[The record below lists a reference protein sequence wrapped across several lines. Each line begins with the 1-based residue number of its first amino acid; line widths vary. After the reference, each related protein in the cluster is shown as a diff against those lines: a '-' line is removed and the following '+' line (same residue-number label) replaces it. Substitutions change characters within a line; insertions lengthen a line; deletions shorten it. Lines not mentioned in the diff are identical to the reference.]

1 MLTDVSDANKSY
13 TKLEVAEKSDL
24 DLIAVKVLR
33 KDCPDFLFPLKMMEI
48 DGETE
53 IRYELTDGV
62 RFCYMPTQMKKRE
75 FIELLTNLIQPF
87 KACSDWFL
95 DYHNFVLDENYI
107 LVGKNEQS
115 VKYIYVPTKSQTN
128 SDQEIISF
136 FAGLILKMDI
146 KDDQSYTVD
155 LLRVIKSSNANLMT
169 LLEHLQKDHVEKKAA
184 PLAPPKPAEDHMKKI
199 VSFVQDIPEKMA
211 EKKEKQEPV
220 KAEKKT
226 PVREQGTRPGISSGA
241 YGKSDEENRLINN
254 LFGDD
259 EPDKKK
265 DRKKKEKQPKEKAPK
280 EKGAGL
286 FGFLKGKKKEEE
298 EPEEPEELEDIKE
311 PDAWLDGVYTGSGSG
326 FGGDVKVE
334 VTVQDGKIASI
345 KVLSHKDGSSY
356 MSKAKSVINR
366 IISKQTTNV
375 DTVSG
380 ATFSSQGI
388 IKAVRNALSKASGTS
403 NTGKMPYP
411 EGIYYGTAQRHPM
424 TMHIWKKQKQLHLMW

>member
-13 TKLEVAEKSDL
+13 TKLEVSEKSDL

-220 KAEKKT
+220 KAEKPAETKAE
-226 PVREQGTRPGISSGA
+226 PVKA
-241 YGKSDEENRLINN
+241 
-254 LFGDD
+254 
-259 EPDKKK
+259 EPAKKIAA
-265 DRKKKEKQPKEKAPK
+265 KKETAKKETAKKTTAKKTVKA
-280 EKGAGL
+280 EKPAVTQNVYVQFAGL
-286 FGFLKGKKKEEE
+286 EISTADLTAKVTEEWVALGHRASSIKSLDLYVKPEDMAAYYVINGKE
-298 EPEEPEELEDIKE
+298 
-311 PDAWLDGVYTGSGSG
+311 S
-326 FGGDVKVE
+326 
-334 VTVQDGKIASI
+334 GKIA
-345 KVLSHKDGSSY
+345 L
-356 MSKAKSVINR
+356 
-366 IISKQTTNV
+366 
-375 DTVSG
+375 
-380 ATFSSQGI
+380 
-388 IKAVRNALSKASGTS
+388 
-403 NTGKMPYP
+403 
-411 EGIYYGTAQRHPM
+411 
-424 TMHIWKKQKQLHLMW
+424 